1 MQKTFTAI
9 SLSLFSSLALAQPKN
24 DTGPGSDNN
33 IVYIILGIVVVAT
46 GIYFFSTQKK
56 KG

>member
-33 IVYIILGIVVVAT
+33 IVYIILGIMVVAT